1 MACKRHRRYY
11 TLIELKEEHCAIAR
25 RRIDAEPDPQL
36 SIFEDLNAI
45 SR

>member
-1 MACKRHRRYY
+1 MQSKISVGKSMIAQGDC
-11 TLIELKEEHCAIAR
+11 IEIMQG
-25 RRIDAEPDPQL
+25 IDAEPDPQL